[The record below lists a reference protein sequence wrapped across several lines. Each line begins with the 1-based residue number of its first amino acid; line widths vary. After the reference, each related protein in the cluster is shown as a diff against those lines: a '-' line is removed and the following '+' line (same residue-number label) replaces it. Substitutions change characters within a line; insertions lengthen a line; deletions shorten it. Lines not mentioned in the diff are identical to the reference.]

1 MEVEAGI
8 TILQKIRRSYMSTT
22 QLRIEQMDCPT
33 EERMIRNLLGGRT
46 DVQNLEFNLMGR
58 TLTVEHTLA
67 DATELVRAI
76 GSLGMEAIIH
86 QAGAKRIELP
96 VVSLPWWRSRGV
108 MLTII
113 SGICA
118 LVAESLVFAGMEETA
133 TLIRALAAAG
143 IITGGWQTGRKAW
156 HSLRTFTLNIN
167 FLMSVAAIGAV
178 IIGEWTEAAMVIFL
192 FAVAELIEARSL
204 DRARN
209 AIRSLMELTPDRV
222 TVQRDGAWQMIPADE
237 VRIDELIRV
246 KPGESLAIDGV
257 LVSGASAVNQAP
269 VTGESIPVEKSPGDE
284 LFAGSINGSGAFEYR
299 AARVAAESTINRI
312 VQLVEQASGNRSN
325 SERFVDRFAG
335 IYTPVVVGI
344 AVLVAAVPP
353 LLFAAD
359 WMEWF
364 HRSLVLLVIGCP
376 CALVISTPVTVVSGL
391 AAAARRGI
399 LIKGGIYLELGRTL
413 RCVAFDKTGTLTAGK
428 PRVTDVIPFN
438 NIPPDTLLHL
448 AAAVEAKSEHPIAAA
463 IVAEHDRLHVDEA
476 EIEITE
482 FAALPGR
489 GIQAIVEGRKIW
501 VGNHRLAHDLK
512 VCNTAV
518 ESELSVIEANGK
530 TAVVV
535 MDESHVLGV
544 LGVMDTV
551 RENAAAAVAEL
562 HQLGLQT
569 AMLTGDNALT
579 AKAVASQLAIDDV
592 RAELLPDHKIEAV
605 AALQRRHGATGMV
618 GDGIND
624 APALAGATIGFA
636 MGAAGTNV
644 ALQTADVA
652 LMEDNLRKL
661 PEFIRLS
668 RRAFTVLWQNI
679 AIALGL
685 KLIFFVLALLGQAT
699 LWMAVFADLGA
710 SLIVVANGL
719 RLLQG
724 TAVAKPVASTPQGA
738 VSQTAAPAPANQHHC
753 CGHDHGHDHGA
764 ESAKETAEHR

>member
-1 MEVEAGI
+1 
-8 TILQKIRRSYMSTT
+8 
-22 QLRIEQMDCPT
+22 
-33 EERMIRNLLGGRT
+33 MIRNLLAGRD
-46 DVQNLEFNLMGR
+46 DVQSLEFNLMSR
-58 TLTVEHTLA
+58 TLTVTHTLA
-67 DATELVRAI
+67 DATELVRSIA
-76 GSLGMEAIIH
+76 SLGMEAVIH
-86 QAGAKRIELP
+86 HPGAKRVELP
-96 VVSLPWWRSRGV
+96 VISRPWWQSHGV
-108 MLTII
+108 VLTAI
-113 SGICA
+113 SGVCA
-118 LVAESLVFAGMEETA
+118 LLAEGLVFAGIEESA
-133 TLIRALAAAG
+133 VSIRFIAAVA
-143 IITGGWQTGRKAW
+143 IIAGGWQTARKAW

-167 FLMSVAAIGAV
+167 FLMTIAAVGAV

-209 AIRSLMELTPDRV
+209 AIRSLMELTPDRI
-222 TVQRDGAWQMIPADE
+222 TVQRNGVWQIVTADE
-237 VRIDELIRV
+237 VRVDEIIRV
-246 KPGESLAIDGV
+246 KPGESLAVDGV

-269 VTGESIPVEKSPGDE
+269 VTGESVPVEKLPGDE
-284 LFAGSINGSGAFEYR
+284 VFAGSINGSGAFEYR
-299 AARVAAESTINRI
+299 VMRVAAESTISRI
-312 VQLVEQASGNRSN
+312 VQLVEQAAGNRSN

-344 AVLVAAVPP
+344 AVLVATIPP
-353 LLFAAD
+353 LLFAGN
-359 WMEWF
+359 WIEWL

-376 CALVISTPVTVVSGL
+376 CALVISTPVTIVSGL
-391 AAAARRGI
+391 TAAARRGI

-413 RCVAFDKTGTLTAGK
+413 HCLAFDKTGTLTLGK

-438 NIPPDTLLHL
+438 HIPPDTLLHL

-463 IVAEHDRLHVDEA
+463 IVAEHERLHVDEA
-476 EIEITE
+476 EIEISN
-482 FAALPGR
+482 FVALPGR
-489 GIQAIVEGRKIW
+489 GIEAIVEGKRIW
-501 VGNHRLAHDLK
+501 VGNHRLAHDVG

-518 ESELSVIEANGK
+518 ESELSTIEANGK

-535 MDESHVLGV
+535 MDESHVLGII
-544 LGVMDTV
+544 GVMDTV
-551 RENAAAAVAEL
+551 RENAAKAVAEL
-562 HQLGLQT
+562 HQLGLKT
-569 AMLTGDNALT
+569 AMLTGDNART
-579 AKAVASQLAIDDV
+579 AKAVAEQLGIDDV

-605 AALQRRHGATGMV
+605 VALQRQHGATGMV

-652 LMEDNLRKL
+652 LMEDNLQKL

-685 KLIFFVLALLGQAT
+685 KLIFFVLALLGHAT
-699 LWMAVFADLGA
+699 LWMAVFADMGA

-724 TAVAKPVASTPQGA
+724 TAVANA
-738 VSQTAAPAPANQHHC
+738 VSQQPTQ
-753 CGHDHGHDHGA
+753 
-764 ESAKETAEHR
+764 TAEHSHLHDCCNHHHSHLHPYAKN

>member
-1 MEVEAGI
+1 MQNI
-8 TILQKIRRSYMSTT
+8 NMSTT

-33 EERMIRNLLGGRT
+33 EERMIRNLLAGRG

-67 DATELVRAI
+67 DPSELVRAI
-76 GSLGMEAIIH
+76 ASLGMEAVIH
-86 QAGAKRIELP
+86 QPGSARLQLP
-96 VVSLPWWRSRGV
+96 VVSPPWWQSRGV
-108 MLTII
+108 MMTAV
-113 SGICA
+113 SGVCA
-118 LVAESLVFAGMEETA
+118 LVAESLVLFAGMEESG
-133 TLIRALAAAG
+133 TLIRLLAAAA
-143 IITGGWQTGRKAW
+143 IVTGGWQTGRKAW

-167 FLMSVAAIGAV
+167 FLMAVAAIGAV
-178 IIGEWTEAAMVIFL
+178 VIGEWTEAAMVIFL

-209 AIRSLMELTPDRV
+209 AIRSLMELTPDRI

-237 VRIDELIRV
+237 VRVGEVVRV
-246 KPGESLAIDGV
+246 KPGESLAVDGRV
-257 LVSGASAVNQAP
+257 VGGASAVNQAP
-269 VTGESIPVEKSPGDE
+269 VTGESIPVEKLPGDE
-284 LFAGSINGSGAFEYR
+284 VFAGSINGSGAFEYR
-299 AARVAAESTINRI
+299 AQRVAAESTINRI
-312 VQLVEQASGNRSN
+312 VQLVEQAAGNRSN

-344 AVLVAAVPP
+344 AVLVALLPP

-364 HRSLVLLVIGCP
+364 HRALVLLVIGCP
-376 CALVISTPVTVVSGL
+376 CALVISTPVTIVSGL

-399 LIKGGIYLELGRTL
+399 LIKGGIYLELGRAL

-438 NIPPDTLLHL
+438 SIPPDTLLHL

-476 EIEITE
+476 EIEISE
-482 FAALPGR
+482 FTALPGR

-501 VGNHRLAHDLK
+501 VGNHRLAHDLR
-512 VCNTAV
+512 VCNATV
-518 ESELSVIEANGK
+518 ESALSTIESNGK

-535 MDESHVLGV
+535 MDQSHVLGV
-544 LGVMDTV
+544 VGVMDTV
-551 RENAAAAVAEL
+551 RENAATAVAEL

-579 AKAVASQLAIDDV
+579 AKTVAGQLAIDDI
-592 RAELLPDHKIEAV
+592 RAELLPHHKIEAV
-605 AALQRRHGATGMV
+605 AALQRQHGATGMV

-652 LMEDNLRKL
+652 LMEDNLLKL

-668 RRAFTVLWQNI
+668 RRAFTILWQNI

-699 LWMAVFADLGA
+699 LWMAVFADMGA
-710 SLIVVANGL
+710 SLMVVANGL

-724 TAVAKPVASTPQGA
+724 TAAPKPIASTLAASPI
-738 VSQTAAPAPANQHHC
+738 AAPATHQHHC
-753 CGHDHGHDHGA
+753 CGHDHNHPHSA
-764 ESAKETAEHR
+764 EATPAEHQ